1 MQGEGPATKQGFVCR
16 VRRVKRTSPTTTETE
31 ALLLFKST
39 IETFSVCSVVYL
51 IAEVFVFEFGLITQE
66 INVVFD

>member
-1 MQGEGPATKQGFVCR
+1 M
-16 VRRVKRTSPTTTETE
+16 TETE

-39 IETFSVCSVVYL
+39 VEIFPLHGAVYL
-51 IAEVFVFEFGLITQE
+51 FAEVFVFEFGLIAQE